1 MFSDFIS
8 LTLRHSVSVSV
19 LFRLQSAYANVNKYS
34 VEFFEIIYILKFE
47 LCQDQWK
54 PKCIDASEPT
64 TMMEV
69 GF

>member
-47 LCQDQWK
+47 LCQDQ
-54 PKCIDASEPT
+54 
-64 TMMEV
+64 
-69 GF
+69 

>member
-8 LTLRHSVSVSV
+8 LTLRHSVSVL

-47 LCQDQWK
+47 LCQDQ
-54 PKCIDASEPT
+54 
-64 TMMEV
+64 
-69 GF
+69 